1 MNKISEIMKMKKE
14 KEISDQLVLQ
24 KLKTNNNE
32 LIKLLKVSEQETTQL
47 EKQLQELTVN
57 SDLQETILIDLFSF
71 LEKSFDR
78 FTVTKEKTKSEQTL
92 KKEQKLKSKMKNK
105 SDKKKLKDLD
115 INDDIKNIKTMINYL
130 LDQFE
135 RTVSK

>member
-1 MNKISEIMKMKKE
+1 
-14 KEISDQLVLQ
+14 
-24 KLKTNNNE
+24 
-32 LIKLLKVSEQETTQL
+32 
-47 EKQLQELTVN
+47 
-57 SDLQETILIDLFSF
+57 LFSF

-78 FTVTKEKTKSEQTL
+78 FTVTKEKMKSEQTL

-105 SDKKKLKDLD
+105 SGKKKLKDLD